1 MLEQQIV
8 ESRAAPL
15 EDENIEQIT
24 QKLEENGATLKFV
37 KDAVNEFEKATS
49 NFMGDIENVK
59 QRNNPLEIRI
69 INDQMMQLERVFLL
83 PRGNYYNV
91 I

>member
-24 QKLEENGATLKFV
+24 QKLEETSIS
-37 KDAVNEFEKATS
+37 NEPEHTDFHDVE
-49 NFMGDIENVK
+49 
-59 QRNNPLEIRI
+59 
-69 INDQMMQLERVFLL
+69 VFYSS
-83 PRGNYYNV
+83 P
-91 I
+91 